1 MKRKDLAN
9 EIRGAGFGLRY
20 ADGPATM
27 TSRVG
32 NRLVS
37 HHSPK
42 SKLRMPDAM
51 IIGLAASCSTCEV
64 VASVEDIELA
74 TEWADCYQSFARLIW
89 PCIPHKKRCPA
100 KPYIPVS
107 KSAVRYF
114 QKAKAEFD
122 AKRKARAEA
131 RAKMTPEESEAHRK
145 ARLAAE
151 AEQPQIEYSKALNAV
166 QNWVRREQVEAVR
179 KAKLAKSKKKLTKKK
194 TVQKKAAKKKPVAK
208 KPTKRKRR

>member
-1 MKRKDLAN
+1 MAPNSRTSKETSLMKRKDLAN

-131 RAKMTPEESEAHRK
+131 RAKMTPRSRRLIGKPGSQRK
-145 ARLAAE
+145 
-151 AEQPQIEYSKALNAV
+151 PSS
-166 QNWVRREQVEAVR
+166 R
-179 KAKLAKSKKKLTKKK
+179 KSNT
-194 TVQKKAAKKKPVAK
+194 P
-208 KPTKRKRR
+208 RH